1 MYATLSHAAVRQ
13 FLMIGFGFVA
23 VFCALCVAAFVS

>member
-1 MYATLSHAAVRQ
+1 MNAVLPNAAARQ

-23 VFCALCVAAFVS
+23 VFCALCIAALVS